1 MPNWVPDNKFS
12 YPPACKVWRV
22 RENARRKGI
31 EGFGEGDTFRL
42 LLGSDKNASFN
53 EFFMQPVQ
61 FVGSLGSPPEATV
74 LYLSLSHCLSLLVPV
89 H

>member
-12 YPPACKVWRV
+12 YPPASNVGRV
-22 RENARRKGI
+22 RENVRRKGI
-31 EGFGEGDTFRL
+31 ERFREGGTFRL

-53 EFFMQPVQ
+53 EFFMQPAQ
-61 FVGSLGSPPEATV
+61 FVGSLVSPPEATV
-74 LYLSLSHCLSLLVPV
+74 VYLSLSLCLSLLLPV